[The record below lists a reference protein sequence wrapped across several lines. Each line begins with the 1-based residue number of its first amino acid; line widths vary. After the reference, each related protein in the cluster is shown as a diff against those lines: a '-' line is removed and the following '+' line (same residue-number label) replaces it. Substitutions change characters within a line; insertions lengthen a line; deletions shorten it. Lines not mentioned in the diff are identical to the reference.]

1 VDGQGAIIRLNNS
14 IRDLRRRD
22 NRGSGHHTVGE
33 LLTDLRNEK
42 GAHTSTSATTKRVS
56 NLETL
61 EAVATFGL
69 ATNDIKNLIYQLS
82 ALSVMP
88 LCPVV
93 ASASLA
99 KDKVVRTEELAERTG
114 ANSVYSARFKINEDS
129 TRDIFVTGSLTIK
142 LGSCTGQERSCLPH

>member
-1 VDGQGAIIRLNNS
+1 VDGQSAIIRLNNC
-14 IRDLRRRD
+14 IRDLRRRN
-22 NRGSGHHTVGE
+22 NRESGHHTVRE
-33 LLTDLRNEK
+33 LFTDLRNEK

-93 ASASLA
+93 ASTGLA
-99 KDKVVRTEELAERTG
+99 KDKVVGTEELAERTG
-114 ANSVYSARFKINEDS
+114 ANSVYSARFKINKDS
-129 TRDIFVTGSLTIK
+129 TRDIFVIGSLPI
-142 LGSCTGQERSCLPH
+142 RSGT